1 MKIHFEDFEKQFFSS
16 FYFAIESKNRDRKLY
31 ITRQDNML
39 RHHEFAYI
47 VQLNCI
53 TYTFFTEREWNRG
66 TKRIFSSSWLIEL
79 IRSERSEE
87 ITGVEIRAK
96 YILHLNNCFLA
107 SPTANSVYSKVVY
120 CSWTGSLR
128 ETSNRTG
135 GEGGERV
142 GHTLLLEMCVR
153 EWRWRDALK
162 PIVPIDKTGR
172 ARGKKRR

>member
-135 GEGGERV
+135 GGERV
-142 GHTLLLEMCVR
+142 GYTLLLEMCVR